1 MCHYFFLFDLLLEVS
16 AEILEKNFVGF
27 LEDMKTQKEHFQL
40 TFKRVEIDS
49 VDLRLFRTKE
59 FCFAEGT
66 KRRER
71 IF

>member
-1 MCHYFFLFDLLLEVS
+1 MSLFFLFDLLLEVS

-27 LEDMKTQKEHFQL
+27 LEDMKTPKEHFQL

-59 FCFAEGT
+59 YYSAVGT
-66 KRRER
+66 KRRQR
-71 IF
+71 NF